1 MNLKLLPYFV
11 RQALL
16 SIVNNRTVHLVGI
29 GTMVVSLL
37 IFGSFLLL
45 FSNLNNWIQGWGHT
59 LSLSVYLD
67 ADISEKQRLKIEDFI
82 KNMSGASIE
91 KYVSKGEAL
100 SDLSK
105 ALGPQARL
113 LEGMS
118 KDILPASYEVVFKE
132 VDENK
137 RDISGIMKT
146 IEDLEG
152 VEEVQSS
159 EDWFSRFEGIINMV
173 KLAGMIIGGLLCL
186 GVIFIV
192 SNTIKL
198 AIYSRREEIEIMK
211 LVGATDWF
219 VKTPF
224 LIEGLIQGI
233 ISGILSLF
241 ILFIGY
247 LILSAKKMY
256 FFNLAL
262 LDFVFIP
269 QEYMVLMFVMSIL
282 LGLAGSFIALGR
294 FFDI

>member
-1 MNLKLLPYFV
+1 MNPKLWPYFF
-11 RQALL
+11 RQAFS
-16 SIVNNRTVHLVGI
+16 SIMSNRTVHLVGI

-45 FSNLNNWIQGWGHT
+45 FVNLNTWIKGLSHT
-59 LSLSVYLD
+59 LTITVYLETNV
-67 ADISEKQRLKIEDFI
+67 SGEQRKKIEDYV
-82 KNMSGASIE
+82 KNIAGASVQKFI
-91 KYVSKGEAL
+91 SQDEAL
-100 SDLSK
+100 NDLSK
-105 ALGPQARL
+105 ALGPQAGL
-113 LEGMS
+113 LKGLSE
-118 KDILPASYEVVFKE
+118 DILPASYEVVIKE
-132 VDENK
+132 VEGAK
-137 RDISGIMKT
+137 RDVSGIKKML
-146 IEDLEG
+146 ERLEG

-159 EDWFSRFEGIINMV
+159 EDWFKRFEGIVNMARLV
-173 KLAGMIIGGLLCL
+173 GMIIGGLLCL

-198 AIYSRREEIEIMK
+198 GIYSRREEIDIMK

-224 LIEGLIQGI
+224 LIEGFLQGVV
-233 ISGILSLF
+233 SGILSLT

-256 FFNLAL
+256 FLNLAL

-269 QEYMVLMFVMSIL
+269 QEYMFAIFLMSIV
-282 LGLAGSFIALGR
+282 LGLAGSFIAVGR

>member
-1 MNLKLLPYFV
+1 MNPKLWSYFL
-11 RQALL
+11 RQALS
-16 SIVNNRTVHLVGI
+16 SIMNNRTVHLVGV

-45 FSNLNNWIQGWGHT
+45 FTNLNNWIQGWGHT
-59 LSLSVYLD
+59 LSVSVYLEPD
-67 ADISEKQRLKIEDFI
+67 VSAEQSAKIEDFI

-91 KYVSKGEAL
+91 RYISKEEAL
-100 SDLSK
+100 RDLSK

-113 LEGMS
+113 LEGIP
-118 KDILPASYEVVFKE
+118 KDILPASYEVVFKKIQ
-132 VDENK
+132 DNK
-137 RDISGIMKT
+137 RDLSGIKKT
-146 IEDLEG
+146 LEG
-152 VEEVQSS
+152 LDGVDEVQSS
-159 EDWFSRFEGIINMV
+159 EDWFSRFEGIVNMFR
-173 KLAGMIIGGLLCL
+173 LAGMIIGGLLCL

-224 LIEGLIQGI
+224 LIEGLLQGI

-241 ILFIGY
+241 ILFVGY

-269 QEYMVLMFVMSIL
+269 QEYILLIFIMSIV